1 VHAAKHLP
9 LGQTLDSFTFGGGVS
24 ANSKNLTF
32 KCLKIIKNHSP
43 FDHEVGDCLD
53 EALGK
58 FGLGI
63 AQRVLFIR
71 EHVNCVVAVS
81 DAWK

>member
-1 VHAAKHLP
+1 M
-9 LGQTLDSFTFGGGVS
+9 FI
-24 ANSKNLTF
+24 
-32 KCLKIIKNHSP
+32 KIIKNHSP

-58 FGLGI
+58 FGLEI
-63 AQRVLFIR
+63 AQRELFVG

-81 DAWK
+81 DACK